1 MIITKLIGGLGN
13 QMFQYAVARHLALKN
28 NVELKLDKTG
38 FETYKLHAY
47 GLHHLNIEEVFA
59 TQKEVAAFRIYKKR
73 EGKMWFLY
81 NRLIADPTRYVSE
94 RSFNFDPSILKL
106 SAPVYL
112 DGFWQSERYF
122 KGIESIIRDEFTI
135 KELLVGKNR
144 KMTDAIS
151 NSTAV
156 SMHIRR
162 ADYVTNPTV
171 NAWHGTC
178 DSEYYARAVS
188 TIVQT
193 IADPHFFIFSDDME
207 WARQNIILDHPV
219 TYVDHNDA
227 RTNYEDLR
235 LMSRCKHNIIA
246 NSSFSWWGGWLN
258 NNPGKIV
265 ISPKNWFKTPKM
277 DVRDL
282 VPDTWVKL

>member
-112 DGFWQSERYF
+112 DIQTARIRSSSFEHRG
-122 KGIESIIRDEFTI
+122 GIRDTKRSSCIPYIQE
-135 KELLVGKNR
+135 EGGKDVVLIQS
-144 KMTDAIS
+144 TD
-151 NSTAV
+151 
-156 SMHIRR
+156 RR
-162 ADYVTNPTV
+162 
-171 NAWHGTC
+171 
-178 DSEYYARAVS
+178 
-188 TIVQT
+188 
-193 IADPHFFIFSDDME
+193 SD
-207 WARQNIILDHPV
+207 AL
-219 TYVDHNDA
+219 
-227 RTNYEDLR
+227 
-235 LMSRCKHNIIA
+235 C
-246 NSSFSWWGGWLN
+246 F
-258 NNPGKIV
+258 
-265 ISPKNWFKTPKM
+265 
-277 DVRDL
+277 
-282 VPDTWVKL
+282 